1 MAKKNK
7 QLGGVKSFAI
17 FALIPLAIFAMVLV
31 IAFIRG
37 IFFTFTDWD
46 GFDYENF

>member
-17 FALIPLAIFAMVLV
+17 FALIP
-31 IAFIRG
+31 
-37 IFFTFTDWD
+37 
-46 GFDYENF
+46 